1 MCKTRTV
8 AVDDGPVAQAD
19 FARILSNPVRGGVAR
34 IEFGLARA
42 ARVRVS
48 IFDLAGRQVMRL
60 ADQPF
65 KAGVHR
71 MEWNGRDASGSRVRA
86 GAYFLRVQTDDHGFR
101 TVRKMILVD

>member
-1 MCKTRTV
+1 V
-8 AVDDGPVAQAD
+8 D

-65 KAGVHR
+65 EAGVHR

-86 GAYFLRVQTDDHGFR
+86 GAYFLRVQTDDHRFR